1 MKKFYESPSAEIEK
15 FTLDNIIVTSGGGI
29 EEGGDGGDIVVLNEF

>member
-15 FTLDNIIVTSGGGI
+15 FIVDNVIITSGGGI
-29 EEGGDGGDIVVLNEF
+29 EQGGEEVGVDLHEF